1 MERRE
6 SPPLVL
12 LSQSSEDN
20 ARSTDAPITICQP
33 VVIETEEAVSYWM
46 DWKRIDR
53 HKQAMLSSDPPR
65 AGTSP
70 RVSTQAS
77 PPPANLADVHRV
89 FSELLPSGDA
99 HELKKMI
106 ALGELCVNTRIGQ
119 GESESNTLLHWTA
132 LYGHENQARMLL
144 QMQADKHITD
154 RCGRTALDV
163 AREHNNSTVSELI
176 SSWQPSDDLNPS
188 TPSTP
193 STPNTSRR
201 QRRGSR
207 GVVKA
212 EPSRAPEAVNAVR
225 EDQSMAAE
233 ESARRWLLARSAV
246 SDAVIAGI
254 FESLREV
261 GIAPGEWRAELEAID
276 KDGTLLKLIKAVN
289 RRIELRSE
297 PVTSTNIII

>member
-70 RVSTQAS
+70 RVSTHAS

-99 HELKKMI
+99 HELKKI
-106 ALGELCVNTRIGQ
+106 KRKQ
-119 GESESNTLLHWTA
+119 GGGTFFFHATSQQRPPATCQQLFPFFS
-132 LYGHENQARMLL
+132 
-144 QMQADKHITD
+144 
-154 RCGRTALDV
+154 
-163 AREHNNSTVSELI
+163 
-176 SSWQPSDDLNPS
+176 
-188 TPSTP
+188 
-193 STPNTSRR
+193 PN
-201 QRRGSR
+201 
-207 GVVKA
+207 
-212 EPSRAPEAVNAVR
+212 
-225 EDQSMAAE
+225 
-233 ESARRWLLARSAV
+233 
-246 SDAVIAGI
+246 
-254 FESLREV
+254 
-261 GIAPGEWRAELEAID
+261 
-276 KDGTLLKLIKAVN
+276 
-289 RRIELRSE
+289 
-297 PVTSTNIII
+297 